1 MKPEVS
7 AKILANIKK
16 KTKKFSPQKQNII
29 AKLDADHDLV
39 LTRTRTHLVL
49 ILNMLKNEGVIDQ
62 FSVSNPIDLF
72 GVDGNVLCFSLRK
85 TNSSNIVHI
94 FTDGEH
100 LVLRDGGFLIDFG
113 DITADCVRC
122 DNIEDIDKYDWVGF
136 SDLLLAFV
144 YRVIYNVARVT
155 EIAMFGAN
163 K

>member
-16 KTKKFSPQKQNII
+16 KTKKFSAQKQNII

-39 LTRTRTHLVL
+39 LTRVRTHIVL
-49 ILNMLKNEGVIDQ
+49 ILSMLKNEGVVDQ

-72 GVDGNVLCFSLRK
+72 GVDGNVLCFSLKK
-85 TNSSNIVHI
+85 TNSASIVHI

-100 LVLRDGGFLIDFG
+100 VVLRDGGFLIDFG
-113 DITADCVRC
+113 DLNANCVRC
-122 DNIEDIDKYDWVGF
+122 KNIDDIDKYDWVGF
-136 SDLLLAFV
+136 SDLLLDFV
-144 YRVIYNVARVT
+144 YKVIYNVARVT
-155 EIAMFGAN
+155 EISIFGAN